1 MLLGDD
7 TGAAEDFKRATQSN
21 SEPEIIRQ
29 SWYQLGTVLRR
40 MHRTEEA
47 QQAFATFQKLKD
59 AEEEDLQRRKR
70 KRAMQQEQQQGQE
83 TPPTENPKPQEP

>member
-1 MLLGDD
+1 
-7 TGAAEDFKRATQSN
+7 
-21 SEPEIIRQ
+21 
-29 SWYQLGTVLRR
+29 
-40 MHRTEEA
+40 MHHTEEA

-83 TPPTENPKPQEP
+83 SPPTESPKPQEP